1 MTGSGAPQSGAQT
14 NARWLLA
21 VITFTYTIGFIDRQ
35 VINLLVVPIKNDFGI
50 SDTQVSLLQGLA
62 FMGAYIAMSPIF
74 GRLADTGNR
83 RNILTGAAFV
93 WTLFTAAAAFSKG
106 YWHLFFARF
115 GVGAAEAAIS
125 PTAWSM
131 VADSFE
137 PNRLPRA
144 LSIFMIAPYLGGGL
158 ALLFGGLVLDAM
170 EGWDL
175 GAVPIIGDLAPWQL
189 TILIVSLP
197 GLLAVALMLTT
208 REPLRR
214 VAAASD
220 TSVPSLSEVGRAL
233 IAKKAFYGPFYL
245 GMSLIIMTFY
255 AFPAWVPTLLNRRF
269 GVPLS
274 QIGLEYGAVVIVTGC
289 VGVLSGPAV
298 ANFLVRRGYDDAFM
312 RLPMLASVA
321 IVPVCILLYFA
332 PDYYFAL
339 AAAGLGSLFYSMPQ
353 ATGASALQL
362 VTPNRMRGIATSI
375 FVFVGSAVG
384 LGLAPT
390 AVALVT
396 DLIFQDESRVGE
408 ALPLVCGFCSLAAVF
423 VLSRVLKPYR
433 QLLHEQR
440 SELALRQHPE

>member
-1 MTGSGAPQSGAQT
+1 MTGCGASPSGTQT
-14 NARWLLA
+14 SARWLLA

-50 SDTQVSLLQGLA
+50 TDTQVSLLQGLA

-83 RNILTGAAFV
+83 RKILTGAAFV

-106 YWHLFFARF
+106 YWHLFLARF

-137 PNRLPRA
+137 PRRLPRA

-158 ALLFGGLVLDAM
+158 ALLFGGVVLKAM

-175 GAVPIIGDLAPWQL
+175 SAVPLIGGLAPWQL

-197 GLLAVALMLTT
+197 GLLAVALMMTT
-208 REPLRR
+208 REPQRR
-214 VAAASD
+214 VAATSD
-220 TSVPSLSEVGRAL
+220 ASVPSLTEVGRAL
-233 IAKKAFYGPFYL
+233 VAKKAFYGPFYL

-269 GVPLS
+269 GVPLP
-274 QIGLEYGAVVIVTGC
+274 QIGLEYGTVVIITGC

-298 ANFLVRRGYDDAFM
+298 ANFLMRRGYEDAFM
-312 RLPMLASVA
+312 RLPMLASIA
-321 IVPVCILLYFA
+321 IIPVCVLLYFA
-332 PDYYFAL
+332 PNYYVAL

-396 DLIFQDESRVGE
+396 DLIFQDEARVGE
-408 ALPLVCGFCSLAAVF
+408 ALPLVCGLCSLAAVF
-423 VLSRVLKPYR
+423 VLSRVLRPYR
-433 QLLHEQR
+433 ELLQEQR
-440 SELALRQHPE
+440 GELVQG